1 FTIYDCK
8 KTLVNQK
15 IAETKVS
22 TEQTT
27 TPIKANNNPSCA
39 DILTQAVQQYPGLE
53 SALVDHRNASL
64 TISYNPDTLNPQ
76 AADRITLELSRQINQ
91 RRKTHQRQHKTIHS
105 VDCAP
110 LHPDDEIRQRVAV
123 INKGDKLTPEL
134 KRQLHLT
141 ESHLA
146 RIEKR
151 YQQTEKKAAPPK
163 ESWIIRNL
171 DAVLTAISLIT
182 LLGGIISGAL
192 NTARNIQVAFFVI
205 SCAAGGYIGSKEG
218 IQSLRELKFDVN
230 LLMLA
235 AAVGA
240 AAIGAWEEGA
250 VLLFLFSLSGTLEGY
265 AMERTSAA
273 IEKLMDLSPDE
284 ALVKQGEHEI
294 PTPVENLLLGDVII
308 VKPGA
313 RLAADGEVLTG
324 ESEVDQ
330 SPITGES
337 APVNKKP
344 GDPVF
349 AGSINGQGAMEVEV
363 TRLAQESALAK
374 IVQMVSEAQSQR
386 SPTQRAID
394 WFGSR
399 YTVAV
404 VLGALAMIVI
414 PYFFMGWPFSQA
426 FYRGMVLL
434 VVASP
439 CALVISTP
447 ASVLSAIANAAKNG
461 ILFKGGAHLE
471 NTGLVQVVAFDKT
484 GTLTTGE
491 PGVTNILPLDGV
503 AKNELLV
510 LAAAVEAR
518 SEHHLAKAIVRAAKQ
533 KHLEIPRAVEFQ
545 AMMGR
550 GARALV
556 GGQAIQVGKPAM
568 FNADPAMD
576 DLRSQTGALENE
588 GKTVVIIS
596 REDKVIGLIG
606 IADSARPAAKEMI
619 VSLKQNGIQ
628 RVVMLTGDNP
638 HAAKSIADD
647 AGVDEFYAE
656 LLPQDK
662 VRLLKELEAKYGA
675 VAMVGDGVNDAPAL
689 AAATVGIAMGAAGT
703 DVALETADLVLMAD
717 DLKKLPYAINLSRRS
732 RSIIKQNLSFA
743 GMVIA
748 LLIASSVFGLVP
760 LTIGVIAHEGSTLLV
775 VLNGLRLLKTPK
787 Q

>member
-1 FTIYDCK
+1 M
-8 KTLVNQK
+8 
-15 IAETKVS
+15 S

>member
-1 FTIYDCK
+1 MTVQNP
-8 KTLVNQK
+8 KTAPRNHP
-15 IAETKVS
+15 T
-22 TEQTT
+22 
-27 TPIKANNNPSCA
+27 CA
-39 DILTQAVQQYPGLE
+39 DLLTEAVEKTPGLE
-53 SALVDHRNASL
+53 SALVDHRHASL
-64 TISYNPDTLNPQ
+64 TLGYDPDTLNPQ
-76 AADRITLELSRQINQ
+76 TADLIALELSQKINRLRENNHR
-91 RRKTHQRQHKTIHS
+91 RRKTIRS

-110 LHPDDEIRQRVAV
+110 LHPDDEIRRRVAV
-123 INKGDKLTPEL
+123 IKKGDKLTPEL
-134 KRQLHLT
+134 KRQFHLT
-141 ESHLA
+141 ESNLA

-151 YQQTEKKAAPPK
+151 YQQTEQKATPPK
-163 ESWIIRNL
+163 RPWLIRNL
-171 DAVLTAISLIT
+171 DALLTAISLIA
-182 LLGGIISGAL
+182 LLGGVISGAL
-192 NTARNIQVAFFVI
+192 NAPRRVQIIFFII
-205 SCAAGGYIGSKEG
+205 SYAAGGYMGLKEG
-218 IQSLRELKFDVN
+218 LESLEELKFDVN

-235 AAVGA
+235 AAIGA
-240 AAIGAWEEGA
+240 ATIGAWEEGA

-273 IEKLMDLSPDE
+273 IEKLMDLSPAE
-284 ALVKQGEHEI
+284 ALVKQGEQEI
-294 PTPVENLLLGDVII
+294 LTPVENLLVGDVII

-337 APVNKKP
+337 APVNKRP

-363 TRLAQESALAK
+363 TRLAQESTLAK

-386 SPTQRAID
+386 SPTQRTID

-399 YTVAV
+399 YTIAV
-404 VLGALAMIVI
+404 VLGTRAMIFI
-414 PYFFMGWPFSQA
+414 SWFFMGWPFSRA

-471 NTGLVQVVAFDKT
+471 NTSLVKVIAFDKT

-491 PGVTNILPLDGV
+491 PGVTDILSLNGV
-503 AKNELLV
+503 TEEELLT
-510 LAAAVEAR
+510 LAAAVEIR
-518 SEHHLAKAIVRAAKQ
+518 SEHHLAKAIVRAAKRKQ
-533 KHLEIPRAVEFQ
+533 LKIPAAVEFQ

-556 GGQAIQVGKPAM
+556 AGQAIWAGKPAM
-568 FNADPAMD
+568 FAATPAMD
-576 DLRSQTGALENE
+576 KLRPKINALEEE

-596 REDKVIGLIG
+596 REGKVIGLIG
-606 IADSARPAAKEMI
+606 IADSARPVAKE
-619 VSLKQNGIQ
+619 VVAGLKQSGIQ

-638 HAAKSIADD
+638 RAAQNIAAD
-647 AGVDEFYAE
+647 AGVDDYYAE

-675 VAMVGDGVNDAPAL
+675 IAMVGDGINDAPAL
-689 AAATVGIAMGAAGT
+689 TAATVGIAMGAAGT
-703 DVALETADLVLMAD
+703 DVALETADVVLMAD

-732 RSIIKQNLSFA
+732 RSIIKQNLTFA
-743 GMVIA
+743 GLVIT
-748 LLIASSVFGLVP
+748 LLISSSIFGLVP
-760 LTIGVIAHEGSTLLV
+760 LTIGVVAHEGSTLLV
-775 VLNGLRLLKTPK
+775 VLNGLRLLKNAPPGLEARIP
-787 Q
+787 

>member
-1 FTIYDCK
+1 MTARNL
-8 KTLVNQK
+8 KTAPHNHL
-15 IAETKVS
+15 T
-22 TEQTT
+22 
-27 TPIKANNNPSCA
+27 CA
-39 DILTQAVQQYPGLE
+39 DLLTEAVEKTPGLE

-64 TISYNPDTLNPQ
+64 TLGYNPNALSPQ
-76 AADRITLELSRQINQ
+76 EADRIALELSQKINRLRESHQQ
-91 RRKTHQRQHKTIHS
+91 RRKAIRS

-123 INKGDKLTPEL
+123 IKKGDKLTPEL
-134 KRQLHLT
+134 KRQLRLT
-141 ESHLA
+141 ESNLA

-151 YQQTEKKAAPPK
+151 YQQAEKKVAPSK
-163 ESWIIRNL
+163 QSWLIRNL

-182 LLGGIISGAL
+182 LLGGVISGAL
-192 NTARNIQVAFFVI
+192 NTPRNIQIIFFVI
-205 SCAAGGYIGSKEG
+205 SYAAGGYMGLKEG
-218 IQSLRELKFDVN
+218 IESLKELKFDVN

-235 AAVGA
+235 AAIGA
-240 AAIGAWEEGA
+240 ATIGSWEEGA

-273 IEKLMDLSPDE
+273 IEKLMDLSPAE
-284 ALVKQGEHEI
+284 ALVKQGEHEVL
-294 PTPVENLLLGDVII
+294 TPVEDLLVGDVII

-313 RLAADGEVLTG
+313 RLAADGKVLTG

-349 AGSINGQGAMEVEV
+349 AGSINGQGAMEVKV
-363 TRLAQESALAK
+363 TRLAQESTLAK

-386 SPTQRAID
+386 SPTQRTID

-404 VLGALAMIVI
+404 VLGTLAMIFI
-414 PYFFMGWPFSQA
+414 PWFFMGWPFGKA

-471 NTGLVQVVAFDKT
+471 NTGLVKVIAFDKT

-491 PGVTNILPLDGV
+491 PGVTNILGLNGV
-503 AKNELLV
+503 AEDDLLV

-518 SEHHLAKAIVRAAKQ
+518 SEHHLAKAIVRAAKRKQ
-533 KHLEIPRAVEFQ
+533 LEIPRAVEFQ

-556 GGQAIQVGKPAM
+556 DGQAIQAGKPAM
-568 FNADPAMD
+568 FNADPLMNK
-576 DLRSQTGALENE
+576 LRPQISALEEE
-588 GKTVVIIS
+588 GKTVVIVS
-596 REDKVIGLIG
+596 REDTVIGLIG
-606 IADSARPAAKEMI
+606 IADSVRPAAKE
-619 VSLKQNGIQ
+619 VVASLKQTGIQ

-638 HAAKSIADD
+638 RAAQSIAQD
-647 AGVDEFYAE
+647 AGVDDYYAE

-662 VRLLKELEAKYGA
+662 VRLLKELEIKYGA

-703 DVALETADLVLMAD
+703 DVALETADVVLMAD

-732 RSIIKQNLSFA
+732 RSIIKQNLTFA
-743 GMVIA
+743 GMVIT
-748 LLIASSVFGLVP
+748 LLISSSVFGLVP
-760 LTIGVIAHEGSTLLV
+760 LTIGVVAHEGSTLLV